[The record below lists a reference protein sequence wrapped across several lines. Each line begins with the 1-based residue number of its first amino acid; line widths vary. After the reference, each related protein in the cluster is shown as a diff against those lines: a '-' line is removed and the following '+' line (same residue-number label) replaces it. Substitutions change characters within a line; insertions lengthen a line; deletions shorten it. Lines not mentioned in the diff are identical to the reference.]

1 MEAGDAP
8 NSRPERIRAGTRS
21 VESAAIAGVVY
32 AVLAAVGLGLLRRFP
47 DLTLSDRDLA
57 AWFDDADNR
66 GSLVLALNLAAISS
80 IAFLWFVAVIR
91 RRLGE
96 REDRFFA
103 SVFFGSAIAY
113 VAIWVAGAALAAAPA
128 VSLTIRDTGTVEQDT
143 ATLAHGSAAALLLVA
158 APRLQAVFVL
168 TTSTLVLR
176 TGALPKWLAYLGY
189 LIGLALFTV
198 PLVTEPLGLGLPAY
212 VLIVSVT
219 ILFLSWQAGRRS
231 P

>member
-1 MEAGDAP
+1 MLA
-8 NSRPERIRAGTRS
+8 
-21 VESAAIAGVVY
+21 VAALV
-32 AVLAAVGLGLLRRFP
+32 LLRRFP
-47 DLTLSDRDLA
+47 DPALSDEDLT
-57 AWFDDADNR
+57 AWFDETDNNAF
-66 GSLVLALNLAAISS
+66 LVLGLNLAAISS

-91 RRLGE
+91 RRLGD

-113 VAIWVAGAALAAAPA
+113 VGVWLVGAALAAAPA
-128 VSLTIRDTGTVEQDT
+128 VALTIEGAGTLGRETV
-143 ATLAHGSAAALLLVA
+143 TLARGSATALLLVA

-189 LIGLALFTV
+189 LIGFGLLVV
-198 PLVTEPLGLGLPAY
+198 PLVVEPVGFGLPAY

-219 ILFLSWQAGRRS
+219 ILYLSWQAGRKEA
-231 P
+231 